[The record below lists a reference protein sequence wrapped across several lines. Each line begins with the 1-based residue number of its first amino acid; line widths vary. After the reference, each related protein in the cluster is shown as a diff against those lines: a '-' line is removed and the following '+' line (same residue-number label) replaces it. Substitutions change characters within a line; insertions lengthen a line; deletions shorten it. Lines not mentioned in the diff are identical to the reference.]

1 MFSHGSAV
9 GARPRPLPRTRYAG
23 HIDLDSNTAA
33 RAFGQEYFNLVRRG
47 ADGSLSLSAD
57 RWRLVAATPEA
68 FHFMAQDPA
77 APDLI
82 VSTAELDRL
91 VWDQLPKQQTRSQLR
106 FLFAT
111 GDVWSFSG
119 KVDLTALAGRGA

>member
-1 MFSHGSAV
+1 M
-9 GARPRPLPRTRYAG
+9 LAG
-23 HIDLDSNTAA
+23 IDLDYQTAA
-33 RAFGQEYFNLVRRG
+33 RALGQEYFNLVRRG

-57 RWRLVAATPEA
+57 RWRLLSATPEA
-68 FHFMAQDPA
+68 FHFVAQDPA

-82 VSTAELDRL
+82 IRTTDLERL
-91 VWDQLPKQQTRSQLR
+91 VWDQLPKQQTRSQVR

-119 KVDLTALAGRGA
+119 KIDLTALDDENEA